1 MDLLE
6 QSTSVKTFSLNEMNQ
21 AAQWLMEEIG
31 EQHKIWK
38 FYGPMGAGKT
48 TLIKMLCKAWGVED
62 EPTSPTYSLVNE
74 YSGKTGTI
82 YHFDFYR
89 LENVE
94 EALEIGVEDYL
105 YQGNRCLIEWPELIE
120 DLLPTHSPS
129 IEIQYHG
136 DDARTITLKK

>member
-6 QSTSVKTFSLNEMNQ
+6 QSTSVKTFSLNEMTQ

-48 TLIKMLCKAWGVED
+48 TLIKALCKAWGVED

-74 YSGKTGTI
+74 YSGKNGTI

-94 EALEIGVEDYL
+94 EETE
-105 YQGNRCLIEWPELIE
+105 N
-120 DLLPTHSPS
+120 DLFSAINSGGGSLL
-129 IEIQYHG
+129 
-136 DDARTITLKK
+136 DALKKSLKSESREIVEKVLLEAIKVLETKK

>member
-6 QSTSVKTFSLNEMNQ
+6 QSTSVKTFSLNEMPQ

-31 EQHKIWK
+31 EQPKIWK

-48 TLIKMLCKAWGVED
+48 TLIKALCKAWGVED

-89 LENVE
+89 LENIE

-120 DLLPTHSPS
+120 ELLPSHSPS
-129 IEIQYHG
+129 IEIQYQG
-136 DDARTITLKK
+136 DHARTITLKK